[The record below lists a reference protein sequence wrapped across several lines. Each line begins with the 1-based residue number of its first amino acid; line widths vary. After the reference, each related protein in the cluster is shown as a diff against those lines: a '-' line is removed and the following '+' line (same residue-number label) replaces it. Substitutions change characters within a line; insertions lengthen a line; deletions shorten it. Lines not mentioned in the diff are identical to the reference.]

1 MSDYKNDFVLV
12 ISAPEVSRWLYV
24 FDSNPPLASQ
34 RHFLWMLMLLFV
46 LVVDVVGCPLHLG
59 LKAVW
64 FATTHAGWSRLHD
77 WHGWRGGGGEV
88 VLAISASVTA
98 CRIFMFLF
106 YFSSVCLFVCLF
118 SCTFTITIIT
128 SSMITMSGC
137 FLIGGCVLW
146 KGSCLAS
153 QLFFSLKIHACR
165 FP

>member
-24 FDSNPPLASQ
+24 FDSNPPLAFQ
-34 RHFLWMLMLLFV
+34 RHFLWMLMLFV

-77 WHGWRGGGGEV
+77 WHGWRDGGVTRLCWQYLLLSQHGGS
-88 VLAISASVTA
+88 LF
-98 CRIFMFLF
+98 IF
-106 YFSSVCLFVCLF
+106 LFVCLF

-128 SSMITMSGC
+128 SSMITMSDC
-137 FLIGGCVLW
+137 FLTGGV
-146 KGSCLAS
+146 
-153 QLFFSLKIHACR
+153 F
-165 FP
+165 